1 MEFGVAESP
10 DEGEGGLIQR
20 ERQKS
25 KARLCGVSYVSY
37 G

>member
-10 DEGEGGLIQR
+10 DEEGDLNQR

-25 KARLCGVSYVSY
+25 KARLSGVSYVSY